1 MNGGEFLTEPRPA
14 VLCTAASKLTKFVSP
29 LKLTNGSWGVRFGSW
44 LSVWFGHDYIYI
56 YIYIILHQSQYFQTL
71 FLCLTKFDCGKLE
84 FDLDLIE
91 INLILSLVEN

>member
-1 MNGGEFLTEPRPA
+1 MNGGEFLTEPRPS

-56 YIYIILHQSQYFQTL
+56 YIYIYHFTSKSIFSNT
-71 FLCLTKFDCGKLE
+71 FLMFDQ
-84 FDLDLIE
+84 
-91 INLILSLVEN
+91 V

>member
-1 MNGGEFLTEPRPA
+1 MGVG
-14 VLCTAASKLTKFVSP
+14 VSG
-29 LKLTNGSWGVRFGSW
+29 LVRGCQFG
-44 LSVWFGHDYIYI
+44 LGMII

-91 INLILSLVEN
+91 INLILYLVENWIPFKMTAAVSNRMWNEQEL

>member
-1 MNGGEFLTEPRPA
+1 MNGGEFLTEPRPS

-56 YIYIILHQSQYFQTL
+56 YIYHFTSKSIFSNT
-71 FLCLTKFDCGKLE
+71 FLMLTKFDCGKLE

-91 INLILSLVEN
+91 INLILYLVEN

>member
-1 MNGGEFLTEPRPA
+1 MSGL
-14 VLCTAASKLTKFVSP
+14 
-29 LKLTNGSWGVRFGSW
+29 VRGCQFG
-44 LSVWFGHDYIYI
+44 LGMIIYIYI

-91 INLILSLVEN
+91 INLILYLVEN

>member
-1 MNGGEFLTEPRPA
+1 MNGGEFLTEPRPS

-56 YIYIILHQSQYFQTL
+56 YIYISFYIKVNIFKHFSY
-71 FLCLTKFDCGKLE
+71 
-84 FDLDLIE
+84 
-91 INLILSLVEN
+91 V

>member
-56 YIYIILHQSQYFQTL
+56 YIYISFYIKVNIFKHFSY
-71 FLCLTKFDCGKLE
+71 
-84 FDLDLIE
+84 
-91 INLILSLVEN
+91 V